1 MKRSWSTQ
9 CAMALLVMAPAW
21 PIHAAGQES
30 ASDSSRYRQ
39 FMVYPHRQAGYSA
52 MRAGKER
59 IAVAEFERA
68 RALAPRSIDTALD
81 LAEAY
86 RHFGHA
92 AQAQKVLD
100 EQRRYTPT
108 DPRLRVA
115 RSVAATPAVDC
126 SRDGRPVCRAQRGYD
141 DLKVGNLAKAQAELD
156 APDFAR
162 SPEGR
167 ALRHAL
173 VQRAIY
179 LGDRQRADTQ
189 LAELD
194 ASDKLSADERGQWFN
209 LLLQLDKPDAARQLQ
224 SRGGLDAPAQDLAM
238 AQAMANSSD
247 RKGLATYM
255 ASRQPAFIS
264 EKDERQWLNL
274 LALVAHDRPEL
285 LTRYTSHYPSN
296 AVLQARLSVPL
307 AMARGDSAL
316 AQRMLSRLP
325 DGSFREDRFSLDL
338 QQGRYAEASQ
348 QAKVLIAQPEGYR
361 LLDPLSYR
369 LMEAGAR
376 GEAVQLLLGAY
387 PFAGN
392 PGTAVLFSRLAVL
405 AGEQPMLFSSDDR
418 ARLRR
423 PLESV
428 PLRMAQVP
436 ILAALRDCDGIRQ
449 VMVDLSPS
457 YSAELWRQLGDC
469 YGNDR
474 PGLAEYAYA
483 EADKRKPDSD
493 VTRALAYQAYSAQD
507 YATALQAWRAVPAA
521 HMQPADL
528 MAAATTAL
536 TVDDPAVA
544 RSWLDTYAAQGGQ
557 RDHTYWWL
565 RAQADEPHDPSLA
578 RIDLENAVAM
588 HPDPRYY
595 ARLAALQ
602 SQAGEAQQALVSL
615 QRASALAP
623 GDGRLAA
630 SLGYAYLQV
639 GAPDKAVVQF
649 ERAYQA
655 NPDDPALTRQLLY
668 VHQQLGDNAQARTY
682 AARAIDQLG
691 PAGDTGTGSSGG
703 TVQEDEDRQRYT
715 LRRLHE
721 DLGRRWR
728 FNADMTL
735 GDTVSSAANTAA
747 PGVSYRSYM
756 QLEAQYRFDPHLTG
770 GDANTLAA
778 YARVFAGS
786 GASGSVWPM
795 HSPMLG
801 VGLHWKPLLSQNV
814 VLSIEQ
820 QTPVGN
826 SRDTRNDTMLRA
838 SGSWSFSPR
847 LSDDWHATGPSWFTQ
862 NFYVDIAR
870 YLRARQTVFTADY
883 QLGWQRKLIDGQTI
897 EPYAHVQYTG
907 IDRTHG
913 AGYARD
919 ARIGIGLQWNLW
931 YGETRYDAYPHRFS
945 IAVEGQHAF
954 TSYLHE
960 NNALFLIVR
969 TQW

>member
-30 ASDSSRYRQ
+30 APDGSRYRQ
-39 FMVYPHRQAGYSA
+39 FMVYPHRQAGYAA
-52 MRAGKER
+52 MRAGNER
-59 IAVAEFERA
+59 VAVAEFARA

-115 RSVAATPAVDC
+115 PAVAATAVDC
-126 SRDGRPVCRAQRGYD
+126 SRDGRPTCRAQRGYD
-141 DLKVGNLAKAQAELD
+141 DLKAGDLARAQAELD

-179 LGDRQRADTQ
+179 LGDYRRADEQ
-189 LAELD
+189 LAELE
-194 ASDKLSADERGQWFN
+194 AGDKLGADERDQWFN
-209 LLLQLDKPDAARQLQ
+209 LLLQLGKLDAARQLQ

-238 AQAMANSSD
+238 AQAMANRGA

-255 ASRQPAFIS
+255 ASRRPAFTN
-264 EKDERQWLNL
+264 EEDERRWVNL
-274 LALVAHDRPEL
+274 LALLAHDRPQL
-285 LTRYTSHYPSN
+285 LASYTSHYPAN
-296 AVLQARLSVPL
+296 AALQARLSVPL
-307 AMARGDSAL
+307 AMARGDSAM
-316 AQRMLSRLP
+316 ARRMLSRLP

-338 QQGRYAEASQ
+338 QQGRYAEARQ
-348 QAKVLIAQPEGYR
+348 QAEALIAQPGGHR

-369 LMEAGAR
+369 LMDAGAR
-376 GEAVQLLLGAY
+376 GEAKQLLLGAY

-392 PGTAVLFSRLAVL
+392 PDAATLFSRVAVL
-405 AGEQPMLFSSDDR
+405 ADKQPSLFSSDDR

-428 PLRMAQVP
+428 PLRTAQIS
-436 ILAALRDCDGIRQ
+436 ILGALRDCDGIRQ
-449 VMVDLSPS
+449 VMADLSSDYP
-457 YSAELWRQLGDC
+457 AELWRRLGDC
-469 YGNDR
+469 YGNER

-483 EADKRKPDSD
+483 EANKRKPDSD
-493 VTRALAYQAYSAQD
+493 VTRALAYQAYGAQD
-507 YATALQAWRAVPAA
+507 YATALQAWRAIPVA

-536 TVDDPAVA
+536 AIDESAVA

-565 RAQADEPHDPSLA
+565 RAQADEPHDPALA
-578 RIDLENAVAM
+578 RADLENAVAM

-602 SQAGEAQQALVSL
+602 SQAGDAQQALVSL

-623 GDGRLAA
+623 GDSRLAA
-630 SLGYAYLQV
+630 SLGYAYLQA
-639 GAPDKAVVQF
+639 GEPDKAVVPF
-649 ERAYQA
+649 ERAHQA

-668 VHQQLGDNAQARTY
+668 VHQQLGDSAQARTY
-682 AARAIDQLG
+682 AAQAIDQLG
-691 PAGDTGTGSSGG
+691 PAADADSASGG
-703 TVQEDEDRQRYT
+703 PAQEDDDQQRYT

-721 DLGRRWR
+721 DLGRKWR

-735 GDTVSSAANTAA
+735 GDTVSSAANAAA
-747 PGVSYRSYM
+747 PGVSYRSYL

-786 GASGSVWPM
+786 GASGAVWPM

-801 VGLHWKPLLSQNV
+801 VGVHWKPLLAQNV
-814 VLSIEQ
+814 LLSVEQ

-847 LSDDWHATGPSWFTQ
+847 FNDDWHASGPGWFTQ
-862 NFYVDIAR
+862 NFYVDVAR

-883 QLGWQRKLIDGQTI
+883 QLGWQRKLMDGQTI
-897 EPYAHVQYTG
+897 EPYVHVQYTG
-907 IDRTHG
+907 IDRAHG

-919 ARIGIGLQWNLW
+919 ARAGIGLQWNLW
-931 YGETRYDAYPHRFS
+931 YGETRYDAYPHRFI

-954 TSYLHE
+954 TSYLRE
-960 NNALFLIVR
+960 NNAVFLIVR

>member
-30 ASDSSRYRQ
+30 APDGSRYRQ
-39 FMVYPHRQAGYSA
+39 FMVYPHRQAGYAA
-52 MRAGKER
+52 MRAGNER
-59 IAVAEFERA
+59 VAVAEFARA

-115 RSVAATPAVDC
+115 PAVAATAVDC
-126 SRDGRPVCRAQRGYD
+126 SRDGRPTCRAQRGYD
-141 DLKVGNLAKAQAELD
+141 DLKAGDLARAQAELD

-179 LGDRQRADTQ
+179 LGDYRRADEQ
-189 LAELD
+189 LAELE
-194 ASDKLSADERGQWFN
+194 AGDKLGADERDQWFN
-209 LLLQLDKPDAARQLQ
+209 LLLQLGKLDAARQLQ

-238 AQAMANSSD
+238 AQAMANRGA

-255 ASRQPAFIS
+255 ASRRPAFTN
-264 EKDERQWLNL
+264 EEDERRWVNL
-274 LALVAHDRPEL
+274 LALLAHDRPQL
-285 LTRYTSHYPSN
+285 LASYTSHYPAN
-296 AVLQARLSVPL
+296 AALQARLSVPL
-307 AMARGDSAL
+307 AMARGDSAM
-316 AQRMLSRLP
+316 ARRMLSRLP

-338 QQGRYAEASQ
+338 QQGRYAEARQ
-348 QAKVLIAQPEGYR
+348 QAEALIAQPGGHR

-369 LMEAGAR
+369 LMDAGAR
-376 GEAVQLLLGAY
+376 GEAKQLLLGAY

-392 PGTAVLFSRLAVL
+392 PDAATLFSRVAVL
-405 AGEQPMLFSSDDR
+405 ADKQPSLFSSDDR
-418 ARLRR
+418 ASLRR

-428 PLRMAQVP
+428 PLRTAQIS
-436 ILAALRDCDGIRQ
+436 ILGALRDCDGIRQ
-449 VMVDLSPS
+449 VMADLSSDYP
-457 YSAELWRQLGDC
+457 AELWRRLGDC
-469 YGNDR
+469 YGNER

-483 EADKRKPDSD
+483 EANKRKPDSD
-493 VTRALAYQAYSAQD
+493 VTRALAYQAYGAQD
-507 YATALQAWRAVPAA
+507 YATALRAWRAIPVA

-536 TVDDPAVA
+536 AIAESAVA

-565 RAQADEPHDPSLA
+565 RAQADEPHDPALA
-578 RIDLENAVAM
+578 RADLENAVAM

-595 ARLAALQ
+595 ARLATLQ
-602 SQAGEAQQALVSL
+602 SQAGDAPQALVSL
-615 QRASALAP
+615 QRASTLAP
-623 GDGRLAA
+623 GDSRLAA
-630 SLGYAYLQV
+630 SLGYAYLQA
-639 GAPDKAVVQF
+639 GEPDKAVVPF
-649 ERAYQA
+649 ERAHQA

-668 VHQQLGDNAQARTY
+668 VHQQLGDSAQARTY
-682 AARAIDQLG
+682 AAQAIDQLG
-691 PAGDTGTGSSGG
+691 PAADADSASGG
-703 TVQEDEDRQRYT
+703 PAQEDDDQQRYT

-721 DLGRRWR
+721 DLGRKWR

-735 GDTVSSAANTAA
+735 GDTVSSAANAAA
-747 PGVSYRSYM
+747 PGVSYRSYL

-786 GASGSVWPM
+786 GASGAVWPM

-801 VGLHWKPLLSQNV
+801 VGVHWKPLLAQNV
-814 VLSIEQ
+814 LLSVEQ

-847 LSDDWHATGPSWFTQ
+847 FNDDWHASGPGWFTQ
-862 NFYVDIAR
+862 NFYVDVAR

-883 QLGWQRKLIDGQTI
+883 QLGWQRKLMDGQTI
-897 EPYAHVQYTG
+897 EPYVHVQYTG
-907 IDRTHG
+907 IDRAHG

-919 ARIGIGLQWNLW
+919 ARAGIGLQWNLW
-931 YGETRYDAYPHRFS
+931 YGETRYDAYPHRFI

-954 TSYLHE
+954 TSYLRE
-960 NNALFLIVR
+960 NNAVFLIVR

>member
-1 MKRSWSTQ
+1 MKQSWPSR
-9 CAMALLVMAPAW
+9 CVMALFVMAPAW
-21 PIHAAGQES
+21 SLHAAGQES
-30 ASDSSRYRQ
+30 AVDSSRYRQ
-39 FMVYPHRQAGYSA
+39 FMVYPHRQGGYAA

-59 IAVAEFERA
+59 VAVAEFERA
-68 RALAPRSIDTALD
+68 RVLAPRSIDTAMD

-108 DPRLRVA
+108 DPRLRVTP
-115 RSVAATPAVDC
+115 SVAATPAVDC
-126 SRDGRPVCRAQRGYD
+126 SRYGRPVCRAQRGYD

-179 LGDRQRADTQ
+179 LGDYRRADAQ
-189 LAELD
+189 LAELE
-194 ASDKLSADERGQWFN
+194 ASDKLGADERGQWFN
-209 LLLQLDKPDAARQLQ
+209 LLLQLGNLDAARQLQ
-224 SRGGLDAPAQDLAM
+224 LRGGLDAPAQDLAM
-238 AQAMANSSD
+238 AQAMANRSA

-255 ASRQPAFIS
+255 ASRQPAFTN
-264 EKDERQWLNL
+264 EEDERQWVYL
-274 LALVAHDRPEL
+274 LALLAHDRPQQL
-285 LTRYTSHYPSN
+285 ASYTSHYSAN
-296 AVLQARLSVPL
+296 AALQARLSVPF
-307 AMARGDSAL
+307 AMARP
-316 AQRMLSRLP
+316 MLSRLP
-325 DGSFREDRFSLDL
+325 DGSSREDRFSLDL
-338 QQGRYAEASQ
+338 QQGRYAEARH
-348 QAKVLIAQPEGYR
+348 QAEVLITQPDGHR

-369 LMEAGAR
+369 LMDVGAR
-376 GEAVQLLLGAY
+376 GEAKQLLLGAY

-392 PGTAVLFSRLAVL
+392 PDVATLFSRVAVL
-405 AGEQPMLFSSDDR
+405 ADKQPSLFSSDDR

-428 PLRMAQVP
+428 PLRIAQIS
-436 ILAALRDCDGIRQ
+436 ILGALRDCDGIRQ
-449 VMVDLSPS
+449 VMADLSPN
-457 YSAELWRQLGDC
+457 YPAELWRQLGDC
-469 YGNDR
+469 YGNER

-483 EADKRKPDSD
+483 EAEKRKPDSD
-493 VTRALAYQAYSAQD
+493 VTRALAYQAYVAQD
-507 YATALQAWRAVPAA
+507 YATALQAWRAVPSA

-528 MAAATTAL
+528 TAAATTAL
-536 TVDDPAVA
+536 AIDEPAVA

-565 RAQADEPHDPSLA
+565 RAQADEPHDPALA
-578 RIDLENAVAM
+578 RADLESAVAM

-602 SQAGEAQQALVSL
+602 SQAGDAQQALVSL
-615 QRASALAP
+615 RRASMLAP
-623 GDGRLAA
+623 GDSRLAA
-630 SLGYAYLQV
+630 SLGYAYLQA

-649 ERAYQA
+649 ERAHQA

-668 VHQQLGDNAQARTY
+668 VYQQLGDSAQARTY
-682 AARAIDQLG
+682 AAQAIDQLG
-691 PAGDTGTGSSGG
+691 SAADADTVSGG
-703 TVQEDEDRQRYT
+703 AAQEDDDQQRYT

-721 DLGRRWR
+721 DLGRKWR

-735 GDTVSSAANTAA
+735 GDTVSSAANAAA
-747 PGVSYRSYM
+747 PGVSYRSYL

-786 GASGSVWPM
+786 GASGAVWPM

-801 VGLHWKPLLSQNV
+801 VGVHWKPLLTQNV
-814 VLSIEQ
+814 LLSVEQ
-820 QTPVGN
+820 QTPVGS

-847 LSDDWHATGPSWFTQ
+847 FNDDWHASGPGWFTQ
-862 NFYVDIAR
+862 NFYVDVAR

-883 QLGWQRKLIDGQTI
+883 QLGWQRKLMDGQTV
-897 EPYAHVQYTG
+897 EPYVHVQYTG
-907 IDRTHG
+907 IDRAHG

-919 ARIGIGLQWNLW
+919 ARAGIGLQWNLW
-931 YGETRYDAYPHRFS
+931 YGETRYDAYPHRL
-945 IAVEGQHAF
+945 IVAVEGQHAF
-954 TSYLHE
+954 TSYLRE
-960 NNALFLIVR
+960 NNAVFLIVR

>member
-1 MKRSWSTQ
+1 MKRPWPIRY
-9 CAMALLVMAPAW
+9 AMALLVIAPAW
-21 PIHAAGQES
+21 PLHVAGQEP
-30 ASDSSRYRQ
+30 AAGSSRYRQ
-39 FMVYPHRQAGYSA
+39 FMVYPHRQAGYAA
-52 MRAGKER
+52 MRAGNER
-59 IAVAEFERA
+59 VAVAEFERA
-68 RALAPRSIDTALD
+68 RALAPQDIDTALD

-92 AQAQKVLD
+92 TQAQKLLD
-100 EQRRYTPT
+100 EQRRYTPD
-108 DPRLRVA
+108 DPRLRA
-115 RSVAATPAVDC
+115 PPSVAATPAVDC
-126 SRDGRPVCRAQRGYD
+126 SLDGRPACRAQRGFD
-141 DLKVGNLAKAQAELD
+141 DLQAGNLAKAQAELD

-179 LGDRQRADTQ
+179 LGDLQRADTQ
-189 LAELD
+189 LAALD
-194 ASDKLSADERGQWFN
+194 AGDKLSADERGQWFN
-209 LLLQLDKPDAARQLQ
+209 LLLQLGKLDAARQLQ

-238 AQAMANSSD
+238 AGAIGN
-247 RKGLATYM
+247 RGNRRRLAAYM
-255 ASRQPAFIS
+255 AARQPAFTS
-264 EKDERQWLNL
+264 EKDERRWINL
-274 LALVAHDRPEL
+274 LASMVHDRPGL
-285 LTRYTSHYPSN
+285 MVRYAARYPAN

-307 AMARGDSAL
+307 AMARGDSAM

-325 DGSFREDRFSLDL
+325 GGSLREERFSLDL
-338 QQGRYAEASQ
+338 QQGRHAEARQ
-348 QAKVLIAQPEGYR
+348 QAEALIAEPEGYR

-369 LMEAGAR
+369 LIEAGAR
-376 GEAVQLLLGAY
+376 GEAKQLLLGAY

-392 PGTAVLFSRLAVL
+392 PGRAALFSRLAVL
-405 AGEQPMLFSSDDR
+405 AGGQPTLFSSDDR
-418 ARLRR
+418 ARLRL

-428 PLRMAQVP
+428 PLRVAQIP
-436 ILAALRDCDGIRQ
+436 ILGALRDCDGIRQ
-449 VMVDLSPS
+449 VMADLSPD
-457 YSAELWRQLGDC
+457 YPAGLWRQLGDC

-483 EADKRKPDSD
+483 EANKRKPDSD
-493 VTRALAYQAYSAQD
+493 VTRALAYQAYGAQD
-507 YATALQAWRAVPAA
+507 YAAALQAWRSVPAA

-528 MAAATTAL
+528 LAAATAAL

-544 RSWLDTYAAQGGQ
+544 RSWLDTYAAQGGRQ
-557 RDHTYWWL
+557 DHAYWWL
-565 RAQADEPHDPSLA
+565 RAQADEPRDPALA
-578 RIDLENAVAM
+578 RVDLENAAAM
-588 HPDPRYY
+588 HADPRYY

-602 SQAGEAQQALVSL
+602 SRAGEAQQALISL

-623 GDGRLAA
+623 DDSRLAA
-630 SLGYAYLQV
+630 SLGYAYLQA
-639 GAPDKAVVQF
+639 GAPDEAVAQF
-649 ERAYQA
+649 ERAHRA
-655 NPDDPALTRQLLY
+655 NPDDPGLTRQLLY
-668 VHQQLGDNAQARTY
+668 VHQQLGDNAQARAY
-682 AARAIDQLG
+682 AAQAIDQLD
-691 PAGDTGTGSSGG
+691 PAAAVGTGSSG
-703 TVQEDEDRQRYT
+703 TAQEGEDQQRYT

-721 DLGRRWR
+721 DLGRKWR

-735 GDTVSSAANTAA
+735 GDTVSSAANAAA
-747 PGVSYRSYM
+747 PGVSYRSYL

-786 GASGSVWPM
+786 GASGSVWPV

-801 VGLHWKPLLSQNV
+801 VGLHWKPLLAQNV

-826 SRDTRNDTMLRA
+826 SRNTRNDTMLRA

-847 LSDDWHATGPSWFTQ
+847 LSDDWHATGPGWFTQ

-883 QLGWQRKLIDGQTI
+883 LLGWQRKLVDGQTI
-897 EPYAHVQYTG
+897 EPYVHLQYTG
-907 IDRTHG
+907 IDRAHG

-919 ARIGIGLQWNLW
+919 ARAGIGLQWNLW

-945 IAVEGQHAF
+945 LAVEGQHAF
-954 TSYLHE
+954 TSYLRE
-960 NNALFLIVR
+960 SNAVFLIVR

>member
-30 ASDSSRYRQ
+30 APDGSRYRQ
-39 FMVYPHRQAGYSA
+39 FMVYPHRQAGYAA
-52 MRAGKER
+52 MRAGNER
-59 IAVAEFERA
+59 VAVAEFARA

-115 RSVAATPAVDC
+115 PAVAATAVDC
-126 SRDGRPVCRAQRGYD
+126 SRDGRPTCRAQRGYD
-141 DLKVGNLAKAQAELD
+141 DLKAGDLARAQAELD

-179 LGDRQRADTQ
+179 LGDYRRADEQ
-189 LAELD
+189 LAELE
-194 ASDKLSADERGQWFN
+194 AGDKLGADERDQWFN
-209 LLLQLDKPDAARQLQ
+209 LLLQLGKLDAARQLQ

-238 AQAMANSSD
+238 AQAMANRGA

-255 ASRQPAFIS
+255 ASRRPAFTN
-264 EKDERQWLNL
+264 EEDERRWVNL
-274 LALVAHDRPEL
+274 LALLAHDRPQL
-285 LTRYTSHYPSN
+285 LASYTSHYPAN
-296 AVLQARLSVPL
+296 AALQARLSVPL
-307 AMARGDSAL
+307 AMARGDSAM
-316 AQRMLSRLP
+316 ARRMLSRLP

-338 QQGRYAEASQ
+338 QQGRYAEARQ
-348 QAKVLIAQPEGYR
+348 QAEALIAQPGGHR

-369 LMEAGAR
+369 LMDAGAR
-376 GEAVQLLLGAY
+376 GEAKQLLLGAY

-392 PGTAVLFSRLAVL
+392 PDAATLFSRVAVL
-405 AGEQPMLFSSDDR
+405 ADKQPSLFSSDDR

-428 PLRMAQVP
+428 PLRTAQIS
-436 ILAALRDCDGIRQ
+436 ILGALRDCDGIRQ
-449 VMVDLSPS
+449 VMADLSSDYP
-457 YSAELWRQLGDC
+457 AELWRRLGDC
-469 YGNDR
+469 YGNER

-483 EADKRKPDSD
+483 EANKRKPDSD
-493 VTRALAYQAYSAQD
+493 VTRALAYQAYGAQD
-507 YATALQAWRAVPAA
+507 YATALRAWRAIPVA

-536 TVDDPAVA
+536 AIDESAVA

-565 RAQADEPHDPSLA
+565 RAQADEPHDPALA
-578 RIDLENAVAM
+578 RADLENAVAM

-602 SQAGEAQQALVSL
+602 SQAGDAQQALVSL

-623 GDGRLAA
+623 GDSRLAA
-630 SLGYAYLQV
+630 SLGYAYLQA
-639 GAPDKAVVQF
+639 GEPDKAVVPF
-649 ERAYQA
+649 ERAHQA

-668 VHQQLGDNAQARTY
+668 VHQQLGDSAQARTY
-682 AARAIDQLG
+682 AAQAIDQLG
-691 PAGDTGTGSSGG
+691 PAADADSASGG
-703 TVQEDEDRQRYT
+703 PAQEDDDQQRYT

-721 DLGRRWR
+721 DLGRKWR

-735 GDTVSSAANTAA
+735 GDTVSSAANAAA
-747 PGVSYRSYM
+747 PGVSYRSYL

-786 GASGSVWPM
+786 GASGAVWPM

-801 VGLHWKPLLSQNV
+801 VGVHWKPLLAQNV
-814 VLSIEQ
+814 LLSVEQ

-847 LSDDWHATGPSWFTQ
+847 FNDDWHASGPGWFTQ
-862 NFYVDIAR
+862 NFYVDVAR

-883 QLGWQRKLIDGQTI
+883 QLGWQRKLMDGQTI
-897 EPYAHVQYTG
+897 EPYVHVQYTG
-907 IDRTHG
+907 IDRAHG

-919 ARIGIGLQWNLW
+919 ARAGIGLQWNLW
-931 YGETRYDAYPHRFS
+931 YGETRYDAYPHRFI

-954 TSYLHE
+954 TSYLRE
-960 NNALFLIVR
+960 NNAVFLIVR